1 MSAAAKIPVAM
12 PANDPPQMRTFDALA
27 QEFGFK
33 STRAFRNWCRSRA
46 VTYIR
51 DGKFNWA
58 DRNQVLAAISRGPV
72 VHVDPTPAP
81 PTVRGWVDTTLG
93 GQRGT

>member
-1 MSAAAKIPVAM
+1 MSAAAKISAAL
-12 PANDPPQMRTFDALA
+12 PANDPPQMRTFEALA

-33 STRAFRNWCRSRA
+33 HPRALRDWCRRRG
-46 VTYIR
+46 VRYIR

-58 DRNQVLAAISRGPV
+58 DRNELLAAISRGPV

-81 PTVRGWVDTTLG
+81 PTVRCWVDTTLG
-93 GQRGT
+93 GQRGS